1 MKKFQNFIK
10 DQKQK
15 NKLERIVRNA
25 FIIQDHRVANVSK
38 LIYNTDIIL
47 FRMSIHFLED
57 EEGFWQKKFE
67 FRMEK

>member
-47 FRMSIHFLED
+47 IRMSIHFLED
-57 EEGFWQKKFE
+57 EERFWQKKFE

>member
-47 FRMSIHFLED
+47 IRMSIHFLED
-57 EEGFWQKKFE
+57 EEGF
-67 FRMEK
+67 